1 MEKIIKAFLTSKK
14 LRKGAALMALV
25 VTTMNAGAPWTGK

>member
-14 LRKGAALMALV
+14 LRNNAALMALI
-25 VTTMNAGAPWTGK
+25 VTVMNAGAPWTGK